1 MEDFVGVYDNVL
13 SKEDCKFII
22 DWFESS
28 TDLHEIGKS
37 AAGINREV
45 KDSTDIACVMSS
57 NIPVSNLIHGALQSC
72 FKKYVGSFK
81 ILDHLAMFALNPG
94 YNLQRYYPNQGYF
107 NEHCENVGGHGID
120 SKRVL
125 AWTIY
130 LNDVTDGGYTEFPS
144 QGKKYQPRTGNFL
157 IWPAFFTHP
166 HRGIVSKTQ
175 TKYIA
180 TSWIS
185 VTNKLCTK

>member
-1 MEDFVGVYDNVL
+1 MEDFVGVYDNAL
-13 SKEDCKFII
+13 PKEDCKFII

-28 TDLHEIGKS
+28 ADLQEIGKS

-57 NIPVSNLIHGALQSC
+57 NIPVSNLIHEALHSC

-130 LNDVTDGGYTEFPS
+130 LNDVTDGGGTRYTLLNKDIDAVEGRLVLFPA
-144 QGKKYQPRTGNFL
+144 Y
-157 IWPAFFTHP
+157 WTHA
-166 HRGIVSKTQ
+166 HHGIVSPTQ

-180 TSWIS
+180 TGWFAS
-185 VTNKLCTK
+185 L